1 MKKRNIATPRAGQKL
16 IFASYNLLAKGVWVL
31 GQKIRIWWII
41 SSVKKLKRSIHF
53 APDGSFGVSTSLNET
68 KWFSFFLL
76 CACKSCRTTERK
88 HDCQTYEAF
97 PPLILHCCSGKLSAN
112 GPSQRTFS
120 GNPNS
125 IPRGFMG
132 KPTPGSVLCVWCG
145 TASGRRG
152 NAVIYTFISYSHLW
166 F

>member
-1 MKKRNIATPRAGQKL
+1 MKEGKHCHSTAGQKL
-16 IFASYNLLAKGVWVL
+16 IFASYNLLAKGVL
-31 GQKIRIWWII
+31 GAGAEDQDLMNYF
-41 SSVKKLKRSIHF
+41 SVKELKWSTHF
-53 APDGSFGVSTSLNET
+53 APDWSFRVSITLNET
-68 KWFSFFLL
+68 NWFSFFLL
-76 CACKSCRTTERK
+76 CTCKSCRTTERER
-88 HDCQTYEAF
+88 DRQAYEAF
-97 PPLILHCCSGKLSAN
+97 PSLILHCCSGKLSAT
-112 GPSQRTFS
+112 GPSQRTFN